1 MSSADEGYNNL
12 RVPPG
17 VWAMKV
23 PSTIDPP
30 SSSFPVAGSF
40 PEGLDLRVYASGWPF
55 VTFGAAESGTLRTEG
70 LGVCACASGQPSI
83 TFGLQKV
90 ISFGP
95 KVMVFELA
103 LLSVHP
109 IPSGTLGSISLWPCE
124 QVREHF
130 RG

>member
-1 MSSADEGYNNL
+1 MAVRHL
-12 RVPPG
+12 RRG
-17 VWAMKV
+17 GG
-23 PSTIDPP
+23 
-30 SSSFPVAGSF
+30 GS
-40 PEGLDLRVYASGWPF
+40 
-55 VTFGAAESGTLRTEG
+55 LRTEG
-70 LGVCACASGQPSI
+70 LGVRARASGQPSV

-109 IPSGTLGSISLWPCE
+109 IPSGTLGSILLWPCK

-130 RG
+130 

>member
-1 MSSADEGYNNL
+1 
-12 RVPPG
+12 
-17 VWAMKV
+17 MKV
-23 PSTIDPP
+23 PSTIDQPP
-30 SSSFPVAGSF
+30 SFPAAGSF

-55 VTFGAAESGTLRTEG
+55 VTFGAVEVVAFGPKALVFALAL
-70 LGVCACASGQPSI
+70 LGSLPSP
-83 TFGLQKV
+83 FGLQKV

>member
-1 MSSADEGYNNL
+1 MAVRPL
-12 RVPPG
+12 RRG
-17 VWAMKV
+17 
-23 PSTIDPP
+23 
-30 SSSFPVAGSF
+30 G
-40 PEGLDLRVYASGWPF
+40 
-55 VTFGAAESGTLRTEG
+55 GATLRTEG

-95 KVMVFELA
+95 KVMVFEFA

-109 IPSGTLGSISLWPCE
+109 IPSGMLGSISLWPCK

-130 RG
+130 